1 LKQKEMGK
9 TTLAVKIEYKV
20 ADRVRKFCRE
30 RGIKYGFFVE
40 KALEERLERE
50 ELKED
55 LLDLKTLRKDET
67 LAISLEEYLNNR
79 RV

>member
-1 LKQKEMGK
+1 MQRK
-9 TTLAVKIEYKV
+9 TLAVKVSFNILG
-20 ADRVRKFCRE
+20 RVKKFCRE

-55 LLDLKTLRKDET
+55 LLDLKTLRGQEKEPVP
-67 LAISLEEYLNNR
+67 LEEYLEKH

>member
-1 LKQKEMGK
+1 
-9 TTLAVKIEYKV
+9 VKVNDKIIS
-20 ADRVRKFCRE
+20 RVKKFCRE
-30 RGIKYGFFVE
+30 GGIKYGFFVE

-55 LLDLKTLRKDET
+55 LLDLKVLRGKEKEP
-67 LAISLEEYLNNR
+67 LSFEEYLKKR

>member
-1 LKQKEMGK
+1 MSK
-9 TTLAVKIEYKV
+9 TTLAVKVEYEISE
-20 ADRVRKFCRE
+20 RVKTFCRE

-55 LLDLKTLRKDET
+55 LLDLKTLRP
-67 LAISLEEYLNNR
+67 LEKEAVPLEQYLKKR